1 LEPFHLPHFWS
12 SPIPRDYILCSD
24 DHSHPVAKD
33 NAFMARLGLRTCFSI
48 VSSHSPF
55 LSRPAD
61 TAKLLDRC
69 AQGALDAS

>member
-1 LEPFHLPHFWS
+1 VTT
-12 SPIPRDYILCSD
+12 D
-24 DHSHPVAKD
+24 DSSHPVAMD
-33 NAFMARLGLRTCFSI
+33 NVFMRRLGLSTAFSI

-69 AQGALDAS
+69 AHGTLG